1 MDGIYPTVIVSSGP
15 PQTPYLQVFDYDVN
29 GNLIYSGW
37 AAAGTA
43 LSAAGWAIQQNIF
56 NGANQ
61 LTQSA
66 WAGGNTDEVNIWNNR
81 TALIYS

>member
-1 MDGIYPTVIVSSGP
+1 
-15 PQTPYLQVFDYDVN
+15 
-29 GNLIYSGW
+29 
-37 AAAGTA
+37 